1 MHDFLQ
7 YLLHIDDHIGELIVR
22 FGPQAYA
29 ILFAVVF
36 AETGL
41 VVTPFLPGDT
51 LLFFVGLF
59 CHPHSSGNL
68 SLPLAF
74 VVLMAAAFCGDNV
87 NYWVGRT
94 VGGRLFRNEESKV
107 FKKSHLEKTQHFF
120 EKHGPKTVMLA
131 RFVPIVRTFTP
142 FVAGMGH
149 MPYRQFLMYSVLGAL
164 LWVGLFLFG
173 GYLLGEVPVV
183 RENVVVTTLVMAAVT
198 ALPMVLEIVKARRK
212 GEI

>member
-1 MHDFLQ
+1 MLH
-7 YLLHIDDHIGELIVR
+7 YLLHIDDHIGELIR
-22 FGPQAYA
+22 HYGPQTYA
-29 ILFAVVF
+29 ILFAIVF

-59 CHPHSSGNL
+59 CHPEQEGHL

-74 VVLMAAAFCGDNV
+74 LVLMTAAFCGDNV
-87 NYWVGRT
+87 NYLLGRT
-94 VGGRLFRNEESKV
+94 FGARLFKNEDSKL
-107 FKKSHLEKTQHFF
+107 FKRSHLEKTQHFF

-142 FVAGMGH
+142 FVAGMGE
-149 MPYRQFLMYSVLGAL
+149 MPYRQFLTYSVLGAL
-164 LWVGLFLFG
+164 CWVGLFVFG
-173 GYLLGEVPVV
+173 GYLLGDVPVV
-183 RENVVVTTLVMAAVT
+183 RDNVVATTLVMAVVT
-198 ALPMVLEIVKARRK
+198 ALPMILEVVKARRK